1 MKKARETKI
10 PIWLELLV
18 IALLIYLGFLT
29 GSIKVVQKCEFLDA
43 LLYTSNNFY
52 KFYLIRFNDTSA
64 TYGFLAGIIGWIAL
78 EWYKL
83 SVFKNLN
90 FSHANAY
97 ESKILNGNEIAIV
110 NIKISIIYTK
120 YFFISKF

>member
-18 IALLIYLGFLT
+18 IALLIYLGLLT
-29 GSIKVVQKCEFLDA
+29 GSIKVMQKCEFLDA

-52 KFYLIRFNDTSA
+52 KFFLIRFNDTSA

-83 SVFKNLN
+83 SVFKNLKGAEYGS
-90 FSHANAY
+90 SHWNDPKY
-97 ESKILNGNEIAIV
+97 TEQMREIGEDA
-110 NIKISIIYTK
+110 
-120 YFFISKF
+120 